1 MKEKRYMVNKKKNLE
16 KANRV
21 KEIAKKYNLVESEKE
36 LEEFII
42 NNNEYKA
49 HIVMIGGY
57 SAGKSALLNKY
68 IGKPVLK
75 EAQVAETDIA
85 AELYFSEDEHIE
97 ANLLD
102 GTKKKITV
110 DEKINIDEVRNVEYY
125 INSENIKAQCD
136 YIMVDTPGFDSGIEK
151 HNKALMQYI
160 DRGTAFI
167 VVVDCE
173 KGTVSESALNF
184 INEILNYSNDIAV
197 IINKCDKKIPGEVKK
212 VEEHIEEVLL
222 AATGENFPIV
232 CTSIYDDDVEEK
244 VKQVIGTFNPE
255 YLYEKNITKDLENKC
270 LTIIDALNIVKDNV
284 ECDTKQIDE
293 EILKREKAREKLL
306 AQIDVQKE
314 KVRRKL
320 HSDVKEKIISKV
332 NSQLLS
338 NVSVLAQAYQGGI
351 NTFQEKIIE
360 IVRPILISEL
370 EEYSSA
376 TSEDFIKGLDYGCL
390 KLEKNTEDISSI
402 LQNVYSKIKDAN
414 FSERLDVPTEFKTGW
429 VEENESG
436 RTAYR
441 AISSVLAIVT
451 DVIAPP
457 LELLIVFL
465 PDIVKLVGVLTGNT
479 KEEKLVEAIR
489 NQIIPQIV
497 SKLRES
503 IDKSLSDVENI
514 MIQNIEENI
523 GEILNIE
530 NDALES
536 ARKKKEERQ
545 YDYEEYIKEIE
556 RDIENIRK

>member
-1 MKEKRYMVNKKKNLE
+1 MVNKKKNLE

-57 SAGKSALLNKY
+57 SAGKSALLNRY

-125 INSENIKAQCD
+125 INSENIKTQCD

-151 HNKALMQYI
+151 HNKALIQYI

-173 KGTVSESALNF
+173 KGTVSESTLNF
-184 INEILNYSNDIAV
+184 INEILNYSDDIAV
-197 IINKCDKKIPGEVKK
+197 ILNKCDKKIPEEAKK
-212 VEEHIEEVLL
+212 VKEHIEEVLL

-244 VKQVIGTFNPE
+244 MKQVIGTFNPE

-270 LTIIDALNIVKDNV
+270 LAIIDALNIVKDNV

-314 KVRRKL
+314 KVGRKL

-390 KLEKNTEDISSI
+390 KQEKNTEDISSI
-402 LQNVYSKIKDAN
+402 LQNVYLKIKDAN

-465 PDIVKLVGVLTGNT
+465 PDIVKLVGVLTGTT

-536 ARKKKEERQ
+536 ARKKKEEKQ